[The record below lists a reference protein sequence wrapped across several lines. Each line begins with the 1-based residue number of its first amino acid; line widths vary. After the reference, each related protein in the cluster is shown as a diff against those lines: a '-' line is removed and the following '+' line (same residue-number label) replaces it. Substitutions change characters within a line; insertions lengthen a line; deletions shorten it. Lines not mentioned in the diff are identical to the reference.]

1 MLATLAPGM
10 RHDGTIG
17 NPLHDL
23 LGVSSFS
30 EHYRR
35 SDPGRQGWPGHPA
48 QDCLSSSAAMPRDWG
63 TVKRKPP
70 QVVKV
75 DPAIP
80 SKIVYPPRLRC
91 RGTEGPLKES
101 HHRSSRSTRPS
112 RPRSSVLL
120 GCGAEGPLKESHHRS
135 SRLTQPSRPRSSV
148 LLGCGAEGP
157 LKESHHIC

>member
-1 MLATLAPGM
+1 MLTTLPPGCGMTAPS
-10 RHDGTIG
+10 G

-75 DPAIP
+75 DPTIP
-80 SKIVYPPRLRC
+80 SKIVCPPRLWS
-91 RGTEGPLKES
+91 RGTEGLLKES

-120 GCGAEGPLKESHHRS
+120 GCGAEGPLKESHRRS
-135 SRLTQPSRPRSSV
+135 SRLTQPSRPRSFV

-157 LKESHHIC
+157 MDR